1 MKNENRIKSAEAVE
15 YGFNKVFFGLFAVI
29 YGLAFLVN
37 QTGLFS
43 LNIDLGLIW
52 PLFIIFVGLS
62 LLRKRDVVST
72 SLGSTAATL
81 CVAAVFISFM
91 SPVPASYSQSA
102 NTVFPIDIMKEAGVE
117 RADITINAGAGDI
130 SVYGISSGSLVK
142 GEVQTNLSEVKAE
155 SKAKDS
161 VQSVT
166 VGMSGMRRWFGRDNP
181 TNRFYIGVDEETPLS
196 LNINSGASN
205 NNIDLSGIMAEY
217 VSLGTGASNVNLTM
231 GDKLEKATVAIEA
244 GASSINLNLPKGVGA
259 KVFIESGMSSQ
270 DLPGFVQADK
280 NTYQSP
286 NYETADKKI
295 DVSVSMG
302 MASLSVNWY
311 EPESKGTKESIL
323 LYYYNKAE
331 DKDSTYEYKF
341 IKPVERK
348 ISISGD
354 KIKSTVEALLKGG
367 LTEQEK
373 AQGFVTEY
381 PNPGFKLVSSDLSD
395 RGNLTLQFTEVP
407 GLTSGTSPQVGIIM
421 EEILKT
427 VRQFPEVKTIV
438 FKPDT
443 LFEP

>member
-52 PLFIIFVGLS
+52 PLFIIFIGLS
-62 LLRKRDVVST
+62 LLRKRDVIST

-102 NTVFPIDIMKEAGVE
+102 NTVFPIDIMKEVGAEKV
-117 RADITINAGAGDI
+117 DITINAGAGDI
-130 SVYGISSGSLVK
+130 SVYGISGGSLVK
-142 GEVQTNLSEVKAE
+142 GEAQTNLSEVKAE
-155 SKAKDS
+155 SKVKDS

-166 VGMSGMRRWFGRDNP
+166 VGMSGMRKWFAKDNP
-181 TNRFYIGVDEETPLS
+181 TNRFYVGIDEETPLS
-196 LNINSGASN
+196 LKINSGASN

-231 GDKLEKATVAIEA
+231 GNKLDKATVKIEA
-244 GASSINLNLPKGVGA
+244 GASSINLNLPKGIGV

-270 DLPGFVQADK
+270 DLTGFVQTDK
-280 NTYQSP
+280 NNYQSP
-286 NYETADKKI
+286 NYETAEKKI

-311 EPESKGTKESIL
+311 EPESKESVL

-331 DKDSTYEYKF
+331 DTEGTYEYKF

-354 KIKSTVEALLKGG
+354 KIKSTVEALLKGE

-381 PNPGFKLVSSDLSD
+381 PNPGFKLVSSKLSD

-407 GLTSGTSPQVGIIM
+407 GFTSGTSPRVGIIM

-427 VRQFPEVKTIV
+427 VRQFPEVKTII

>member
-37 QTGLFS
+37 QTGLFF

-52 PLFIIFVGLS
+52 PLFIIFIGLS
-62 LLRKRDVVST
+62 LLRKRDVIST

-91 SPVPASYSQSA
+91 SPVPASYNQSA
-102 NTVFPIDIMKEAGVE
+102 NTVFPIDIMKEAGAEKVE
-117 RADITINAGAGDI
+117 ITINAGAGDI
-130 SVYGISSGSLVK
+130 SVYGISGESLVK

-155 SKAKDS
+155 SKVKDS

-166 VGMSGMRRWFGRDNP
+166 VGMSGMRKWFSKDNP
-181 TNRFYIGVDEETPLS
+181 TNRFYVGIDEETPLS
-196 LNINSGASN
+196 LNVNSGASN
-205 NNIDLSGIMAEY
+205 NNIDLSGIRAEY
-217 VSLGTGASNVNLTM
+217 VSLSTGASNVNLTM
-231 GDKLEKATVAIEA
+231 GDKLDKATVVVEA

-270 DLPGFVQADK
+270 DLTGFVQTDK

-286 NYETADKKI
+286 NYETSDKKI

-311 EPESKGTKESIL
+311 EPESKESVL

-331 DKDSTYEYKF
+331 DTEGTYEYKF

-367 LTEQEK
+367 LTETEK

-381 PNPGFKLVSSDLSD
+381 PNPGFKLVSSKLSD
-395 RGNLTLQFTEVP
+395 RGNLTLEFTEVP
-407 GLTSGTSPQVGIIM
+407 GFTSGTSPRVGIIM

-427 VRQFPEVKTIV
+427 VRQFPEVKTII